1 MRYGGIECSAKRL
14 NAYRHSLDRAR
25 FHNAH
30 DRNEIMVVPVR
41 KQLLE
46 ALRSIDRPGTF
57 CTSGLLP
64 SIHPGLEIVGAGAVA
79 LPLAKKQAN
88 VLKKLAHLAPYGKGT
103 QTLFDMNV
111 RRVWEIDAEQVA
123 FTNPDWA
130 GVVEQSVHVVQS
142 ELGLKSQKLNAH
154 LYKLLLY
161 EPGSFFQPHRDGEK
175 LDRMVAT
182 MVIALPSAHKGGEL
196 IVRHDGQE
204 IVVDF
209 GPESSF
215 KTQYAAF
222 YTDCEH
228 EVRPVTSGFRL
239 ALVYNLT
246 LTKPRSK
253 KSLSAPSQGQHI
265 ASLARVLK
273 PWAEELRGLEG
284 ILDPDEDPS
293 MPTKLAVL
301 LDHEYTPAGLTH
313 DALKGLDRTKADVL
327 FSAARQAACD
337 AYLALVVCWESGAAD
352 PSSIDFHGYDRYRSR
367 YDDYDEEDEEFED
380 DYEDSE
386 SEYEMEEVYDQT
398 LIATVFSDANGNAF
412 EFEQIPLSESGIVSE
427 SPLNDGVPDRQDYE
441 GYTGNEGMT
450 LERWYHRAAILLWPT
465 VLRFDILCEAGMPSA
480 VAGLEGMVKQWAAS
494 GKQERPALLQD
505 CLEFARR
512 IIANWPK
519 NKYSQSYNFNA
530 FFSEKEDS
538 PRSNSD
544 GSQDSTRR
552 NVLLEMLNKLGDRS
566 LIRDWFPGV
575 LAKDASVD
583 PGRTLGM
590 VCKEHGW
597 LTFKDELLR
606 LFKDTSNETVER
618 HAQLLA
624 DWSLLKGK
632 APDRDQLCAELGQE
646 LMSAV
651 ERWNPNR
658 SQKNWEACSVSLPDL
673 ITLLV
678 KSFVKTNQME
688 LFDRLVSRL
697 LDHPKEFD
705 FTHSQ
710 IPALLQLQSWLQKN
724 VQSSCPPLSRWLK
737 AVLSE
742 LEARAARPPKKPSD
756 WRRKYATGCKC
767 EDCQKLSR
775 FLKDPNTETLRFPLA
790 TDRRR
795 HLHVIIEENMLDTT
809 HVTERRG
816 RPYVLVL
823 RKTEGT
829 HERAMNE
836 HRLDLE
842 QLKKIQRMLDWYN
855 KQQ

>member
-1 MRYGGIECSAKRL
+1 MA
-14 NAYRHSLDRAR
+14 
-25 FHNAH
+25 
-30 DRNEIMVVPVR
+30 VPVR

-57 CTSGLLP
+57 CTNGILP
-64 SIHPGLEIVGAGAVA
+64 PILPGLEVAGAGAVA

-88 VLKKLAHLAPYGKGT
+88 VLKKLAHLAPYGNGT

-123 FTNPDWA
+123 LTNPDWA
-130 GVVEQSVHVVQS
+130 GVVEQSVRVVQS
-142 ELGLKSQKLNAH
+142 ELGLKTQKLNAH

-222 YTDCEH
+222 YADCEH
-228 EVRPVTSGFRL
+228 EVRAVTSGFRL

-246 LTKPRSK
+246 LAKPKSK
-253 KSLSAPSQGQHI
+253 KNLSAPSHSQHI

-284 ILDPDEDPS
+284 ILNPDEDQS

-301 LDHEYTPAGLTH
+301 LDHEYTPAGLSH
-313 DALKGLDRTKADVL
+313 DALKGLDRTRADVL
-327 FSAARQAACD
+327 FSVAQQTACD
-337 AYLALVVCWESGAAD
+337 AYLALVVCWESGEAD
-352 PSSIDFHGYDRYRSR
+352 PSSIDFHGYDRYQRR
-367 YDDYDEEDEEFED
+367 YDDYDDEDEEFED
-380 DYEDSE
+380 GYGDSE
-386 SEYEMEEVYDQT
+386 SEYEMEEVFDQS
-398 LIATVFSDANGNAF
+398 LIATVFSDVHGNAF
-412 EFEQIPLSESGIVSE
+412 EFGQIPLIESGIVSE
-427 SPLNDGVPDRQDYE
+427 SPLNDGVPDRQEFE

-450 LERWYHRAAILLWPT
+450 LERWYHRAAILLWPS
-465 VLRFDILCEAGMPSA
+465 VLRFDILREAGMASA

-494 GKQERPALLQD
+494 GKQERPELLQG

-519 NKYSQSYNFNA
+519 NNNSKTYRFADVDFHISEEKESSQST
-530 FFSEKEDS
+530 
-538 PRSNSD
+538 SD
-544 GSQDSTRR
+544 RSQDSARR
-552 NVLLEMLNKLGDRS
+552 NVLLEMLNKLGDLS

-583 PGRTLGM
+583 PGKTLGV

-597 LTFKDELLR
+597 KTFKDELLR
-606 LFKDTSNETVER
+606 LFKGTSNETVQR

-632 APDRDQLCAELGQE
+632 SPDRDQLCAELGQE

-651 ERWNPNR
+651 ERWSPNR
-658 SQKNWEACSVSLPDL
+658 AKMSWQASSVPLPDL
-673 ITLLV
+673 IALLV

-795 HLHVIIEENMLDTT
+795 HLHAIIEGNMLDTT

-829 HERAMNE
+829 HERAMSE

-842 QLKKIQRMLDWYN
+842 HLKNIQRMLDWYN